1 MEEVKVSFTDHT
13 RMKTIIGDKEI
24 YSDVPLDK
32 GGAGEYPKPLELFLS
47 SLASCTGLG
56 LASLCNR
63 KGIDLDEVKLSLEY
77 ETDPKTGMI
86 PLIRFR
92 LELSEDI
99 DEKTEKILKNTVA
112 ACKIKRVI
120 VAAPEFEVITE

>member
-1 MEEVKVSFTDHT
+1 M
-13 RMKTIIGDKEI
+13 
-24 YSDVPLDK
+24 
-32 GGAGEYPKPLELFLS
+32 FLS

-56 LASLCNR
+56 LASLLNR
-63 KGIDLDEVKLSLEY
+63 KGIDLDEVSLSLEY
-77 ETDPKTGMI
+77 ETDPSTGMI
-86 PLIRFR
+86 PLIRFC

-120 VAAPEFEVITE
+120 AAEPRFEVEAE

>member
-1 MEEVKVSFTDHT
+1 METIQVSFTDHT
-13 RMKTIIGDKEI
+13 RMKTIIGDREI
-24 YSDVPLDK
+24 YSDLPADK
-32 GGAGEYPKPLELFLS
+32 GGAGEHPKPLELFLS

-63 KGIDLDEVKLSLEY
+63 KGIDLDEIELTLEY

-86 PLIRFR
+86 PLIRFC
-92 LELSEDI
+92 LALSEDI
-99 DEKTEKILKNTVA
+99 DDKTEKILKNTMA

-120 VAAPEFEVITE
+120 TAGPGFEVMTK